1 MLLMRLQLAFAFVLL
16 FIVAACSGDNDS
28 DAPAAA
34 TPNAARLLEESA
46 TATRN
51 VRSFHFRLTHRNGTT
66 SLPLDFDLDLE
77 TAEGDVSIPGRLKGN
92 LRAKA
97 SGVLGVS
104 VDVIA
109 IDNQTWITNP
119 FTRNWQRLS
128 GASLRDFADPA
139 ALVNSLL
146 PAVKDAKIV
155 AENEVDG
162 VRTRQIEGRV
172 DSGELEDALGVAEAG
187 NDVKVEVWIGVDD
200 SLPRRLRIT
209 GPLSEDDDDDIERQV
224 ELSRFGEPV
233 NITPPQ

>member
-1 MLLMRLQLAFAFVLL
+1 MRSLFAGALALALLVG
-16 FIVAACSGDNDS
+16 ACGDDDGS
-28 DAPAAA
+28 SEPAAA
-34 TPNAARLLEESA
+34 TPDATRLLQDSA
-46 TATRN
+46 AAARN

-66 SLPLDFDLDLE
+66 PLPEGLALE
-77 TAEGDVSIPGRLKGN
+77 TAEGDVSIPGRLKAG
-92 LRAKA
+92 LRAKVA
-97 SGVLGVS
+97 GAIGVS

-119 FTRNWQRLS
+119 FTRNWQRLP

-139 ALVNSLL
+139 TLVNSLL

-155 AENEVDG
+155 AENDVDG
-162 VRTRQIEGRV
+162 VRTRQIEGKI

-209 GPLSEDDDDDIERQV
+209 GPLNQDDDEDIERQV
-224 ELSRFGEPV
+224 DLSRFGEPV

>member
-1 MLLMRLQLAFAFVLL
+1 M
-16 FIVAACSGDNDS
+16 VAACGGDNDS
-28 DAPAAA
+28 DAPADA
-34 TPNAARLLEESA
+34 TPTAARLLEESA
-46 TATRN
+46 AAARN

-66 SLPLDFDLDLE
+66 PLPEGLALE
-77 TAEGDVSIPGRLKGN
+77 TAEGDVSIPGRLKAD
-92 LRAKA
+92 LRAKVA
-97 SGVLGVS
+97 GAIGVS

-119 FTRNWQRLS
+119 FTRNWQRLP
-128 GASLRDFADPA
+128 GASIRDFADPA

-146 PAVKDAKIV
+146 PAIKDAKIV

-162 VRTRQIEGRV
+162 VRTRQIEGRI
-172 DSGELEDALGVAEAG
+172 DSGELEDALGGAESG
-187 NDVKVEVWIGVDD
+187 NEVKVEAWIGIED

-209 GPLSEDDDDDIERQV
+209 GPLSDDDDDDIERQV

>member
-1 MLLMRLQLAFAFVLL
+1 MRLVLAWAFAVL
-16 FIVAACSGDNDS
+16 FMVAACGGDNDS

-46 TATRN
+46 AAARN
-51 VRSFHFRLTHRNGTT
+51 VRSFHFRFTHRNGTT
-66 SLPLDFDLDLE
+66 SLPLDFDLNLE
-77 TAEGDVSIPGRLKGN
+77 MAEGDVSIPGRLKAG

-97 SGVLGVS
+97 GGAISVS

-139 ALVNSLL
+139 TLLNSIL

-162 VRTRQIEGRV
+162 VRTHQIEGRI

-187 NDVKVEVWIGVDD
+187 NDVKVEVWIGIED
-200 SLPRRLRIT
+200 SLLRRLRII

-224 ELSRFGEPV
+224 EFSRFGEPV

>member
-1 MLLMRLQLAFAFVLL
+1 MRFQLIFAFVLMFL
-16 FIVAACSGDNDS
+16 VAACGGDNDS
-28 DAPAAA
+28 DGPAAA
-34 TPNAARLLEESA
+34 TPTAARLLEESA
-46 TATRN
+46 AATRN

-66 SLPLDFDLDLE
+66 SLPEGLALE
-77 TAEGDVSIPGRLKGN
+77 TAEGDVSIPGRLKAG
-92 LRAKA
+92 LRAKVGGA
-97 SGVLGVS
+97 IGVS

-139 ALVNSLL
+139 TLVNSLL
-146 PAVKDAKIV
+146 PAIEGAKIV

-187 NDVKVEVWIGVDD
+187 NDVKVEVWIAVDD

-233 NITPPQ
+233 NISPPQ